1 MKKTIDFPAPIL
13 NGLSFGGHK
22 RDILFVA
29 VAPDYQNPFTLEV
42 VANPTNAT
50 TSIYALTGLGV
61 AGYPTE
67 RLEIN

>member
-1 MKKTIDFPAPIL
+1 MIKTISFPAPLI
-13 NGLSFGGHK
+13 NGLSFGGPQ

-29 VAPDYQNPFTLEV
+29 VAPDYLNPFTLEV

-61 AGYPTE
+61 AGYPTQ